1 MKKTTLT
8 AVLLLSVICAFG
20 QKKAVNRAF
29 SEAKMENPNFQEAR
43 TTIQGALTDPESK
56 DDAKTWYV
64 AGFIENTYFEK
75 DNVQKTLGMTL
86 KDGDGPM
93 YDALVKS
100 YEYFL
105 KSIALDTLPNEKG
118 KVKPKYVKDIRKTL
132 KQNIDGF
139 ANAGVYYF
147 TQKDYKKAYDV
158 WGIYL
163 DIPQLSIMKGEKS
176 GLPADS
182 TIAILEFNRALAAL
196 QTQDHALAISA
207 LNEAKGN
214 GYNQND
220 IYKYLVYEY
229 EQTQDTVNLI
239 QTLQEGEKLFKNEMV
254 EVKDE
259 MGNTVMDENGQPK
272 MQKENTYTLKL
283 INLYIYS
290 GKYDEAIATLDAILA
305 EEPDKAEYWN
315 VKGNL
320 YESQKK
326 YDQSIEC
333 FEKAIEIDPT
343 YADAL
348 GNLGRIYF
356 NLAVQK
362 NNEISSITDNV
373 KYAEAREKEVIPL
386 FEKSRP
392 YYEKAYELKPGEP
405 DYKYALRNIYYNLN
419 DAEKLKAIE
428 GQ

>member
-43 TTIQGALTDPESK
+43 TTIQGAFTDPETK

-64 AGFIENTYFEK
+64 AGFIENTFFEK
-75 DNVQKTLGMTL
+75 DNVQKALGMTL

-93 YDALVKS
+93 YDALIKS

-132 KQNIDGF
+132 KQNIDGY

-147 TQKDYKKAYDV
+147 NQKDYKKAYDV

-163 DIPQLSIMKGEKS
+163 DIPKLSIMKGEKE

-182 TIAILEFNRALAAL
+182 TLAILEYNRALAAL
-196 QTQDHALAISA
+196 QTQDNALAISA
-207 LNEAKGN
+207 LNDAKGN

-239 QTLQEGEKLFKNEMV
+239 KTLQEGEKLFKNEMI
-254 EVKDE
+254 EVRDE
-259 MGNTVMDENGQPK
+259 SGNPVMDENGQPK

-283 INLYIYS
+283 INLYIYG
-290 GKYDEAIATLDAILA
+290 GKYDEAIATLESVLA

-333 FEKAIEIDPT
+333 FEKAISIDPN

-356 NLAVQK
+356 NMAVQK

-373 KYAEAREKEVIPL
+373 KYNEAREKEVIPL
-386 FEKSRP
+386 FEKSCP
-392 YYEKAYELKPGEP
+392 YYEKAYELKPDEP

-419 DAEKLKAIE
+419 YADKLKAIE